1 MLKKTIASG
10 LLVAALFAGIAFSS
24 TGRTTAD
31 EAKVRPTQKDAA
43 VERAR
48 REVRMLDDIYKT
60 AIVLV
65 TEHYVKTDSD
75 LAAGSAFKALFEAVG
90 KKGWHEA
97 RLVDAT
103 GQPYS
108 DLNLPKEGFE
118 KKAIAQ
124 LLAGKPSYD
133 EVITEDGK
141 RYLLAAT
148 AIPVVMEK
156 CIMCHENY
164 RDVAKGKAIGAVS
177 YKVPVQED

>member
-1 MLKKTIASG
+1 MLKRTLLS
-10 LLVAALFAGIAFSS
+10 LVALSLVFAAAVFGVSH
-24 TGRTTAD
+24 RTVAQ
-31 EAKVRPTQKDAA
+31 ESKVKISAKDAA
-43 VERAR
+43 VERTR

-65 TEHYVKTDSD
+65 TEHYVNKDTD
-75 LAAGSAFKALFEAVG
+75 LAAGSAFKALFEGVA

-118 KKAIAQ
+118 KKAVAKI
-124 LLAGKPSYD
+124 LAGKPSYD
-133 EVITEDGK
+133 EVVTEGNQ

-148 AIPVVMEK
+148 AIPVVMDK

-164 RDVAKGKAIGAVS
+164 RDVEQGKAIGILS
-177 YKVPVQED
+177 YKVPVQEE

>member
-1 MLKKTIASG
+1 MRTLVSG
-10 LLVAALFAGIAFSS
+10 LLMVVLCAGVFLLIPQSS
-24 TGRTTAD
+24 TAQNSAGKPV
-31 EAKVRPTQKDAA
+31 AKDLAI
-43 VERAR
+43 ERAR

-65 TEHYVKTDSD
+65 TEHYVKTDTD
-75 LAAGSAFKALFEAVG
+75 LAAGSAFKALFDAVA
-90 KKGWHEA
+90 KKGWHKA

-103 GQPYS
+103 GQPYN
-108 DLNLPKEGFE
+108 DLNLPMEGFE
-118 KKAIAQ
+118 KKAVAE

-133 EVITEDGK
+133 EIVTEDGK

-164 RDVAKGKAIGAVS
+164 REVEKGKAIGAIS
-177 YKVPVQED
+177 YKVPVQE

>member
-1 MLKKTIASG
+1 MLKRSVISV
-10 LLVAALFAGIAFSS
+10 LVVGMMAVGISS
-24 TGRTTAD
+24 VLSHRITAD
-31 EAKVRPTQKDAA
+31 EAKSKVTGKDVA

-48 REVRMLDDIYKT
+48 REVKMLDDIYKT

-65 TEHYVKTDSD
+65 TEHYVKEDTD
-75 LAAGSAFKALFEAVG
+75 LPAGSAFKALFEAVG
-90 KKGWHEA
+90 KKGWHDV

-108 DLNLPKEGFE
+108 DLNLPKDGFE

-124 LLAGKPSYD
+124 LLAGKPAYD
-133 EVITEDGK
+133 EVITEGNQ

-164 RDVAKGKAIGAVS
+164 RTVKAGSAIGALS
-177 YKVPVQED
+177 YKVPVQE

>member
-1 MLKKTIASG
+1 MLKRILISG
-10 LLVAALFAGIAFSS
+10 LLMAVVAAGSWMAFAGQ
-24 TGRTTAD
+24 TAAQD
-31 EAKVRPTQKDAA
+31 GKGKVAAKDVA

-65 TEHYVKTDSD
+65 TEHYVKTDTD
-75 LAAGSAFKALFEAVG
+75 LAAGSAFKALFDAVG
-90 KKGWHEA
+90 EKGWHKA

-103 GQPYS
+103 GQPYN

-118 KKAIAQ
+118 KKAIAEI
-124 LLAGKPSYD
+124 LAGKPSYD
-133 EVITEDGK
+133 QVVTEDGK

-164 RDVAKGKAIGAVS
+164 RTVEKGKAIGAIS
-177 YKVPVQED
+177 YKVPVQE

>member
-1 MLKKTIASG
+1 MVVLCAG
-10 LLVAALFAGIAFSS
+10 VFLLVPQNGTAQNSPDKPAA
-24 TGRTTAD
+24 
-31 EAKVRPTQKDAA
+31 KDLA

-60 AIVLV
+60 SIVLI
-65 TEHYVKTDSD
+65 TEHYVKEDTD
-75 LAAGSAFKALFEAVG
+75 LAAGSAFKALFDAVG
-90 KKGWHEA
+90 KKGWHTV

-103 GQPYS
+103 GQPYN
-108 DLNLPKEGFE
+108 DLNLPTEGFE
-118 KKAIAQ
+118 KKAIAE

-133 EVITEDGK
+133 QVVTENGK

-164 RDVAKGKAIGAVS
+164 REVEKGKAIGAIS
-177 YKVPVQED
+177 CKVPVQG

>member
-1 MLKKTIASG
+1 MLKQTLVSG
-10 LLVAALFAGIAFSS
+10 LLIALVTAGVSLLISGRGTAEDSAGKPS
-24 TGRTTAD
+24 T
-31 EAKVRPTQKDAA
+31 KDAA

-65 TEHYVKTDSD
+65 TEHYVKSDTD

-108 DLNLPKEGFE
+108 DLNLPKDGFE
-118 KKAIAQ
+118 KKAVAQ
-124 LLAGKPSYD
+124 LLAGKASFD
-133 EVITEDGK
+133 EVVTEGGK

-164 RDVAKGKAIGAVS
+164 RDVKKGQAIGAVS
-177 YKVPVQED
+177 YKVPVQE

>member
-1 MLKKTIASG
+1 MVKRVLVSG
-10 LLVAALFAGIAFSS
+10 LILGAFLALLS
-24 TGRTTAD
+24 TIVSNQGTAEEGKKNPQD
-31 EAKVRPTQKDAA
+31 LA
-43 VERAR
+43 VERSR

-60 AIVLV
+60 AVVLV

-75 LAAGSAFKALFEAVG
+75 LAAGSAFKVLFESIA

-103 GQPYS
+103 GHPYS

-118 KKAIAQ
+118 KKAIAE

-133 EVITEDGK
+133 QVITEDGK

-164 RDVAKGKAIGAVS
+164 RNVEKGKAIGAIS
-177 YKVPVQED
+177 YKVPVQE